1 MIKVVTERHN
11 VEKEIPSIEK
21 TSFRVFAMES
31 SFSLRIFFGKQKIDC
46 KKRFPKI
53 DSKGRNLRFVSYGP
67 KAVKS
72 QFLLFSMVFAICNV
86 GLSPGDTPSGRGL
99 KPTIHYKQKRQN
111 MEKTWSQNSQAN
123 KNKCQNE
130 NEFWPKICFYQQF
143 WDMTSKSQLQRPTR
157 WYFFSS
163 SGRSDAEAKEDLERK
178 GKRWQKYQKIES
190 LANSRFIF

>member
-99 KPTIHYKQKRQN
+99 KPTIHYK
-111 MEKTWSQNSQAN
+111 
-123 KNKCQNE
+123 
-130 NEFWPKICFYQQF
+130 
-143 WDMTSKSQLQRPTR
+143 
-157 WYFFSS
+157 
-163 SGRSDAEAKEDLERK
+163 
-178 GKRWQKYQKIES
+178 
-190 LANSRFIF
+190 